1 MTLLSG
7 RNLALVAAY
16 LAVTLVMTWP
26 FVSYGALGEAS
37 YGSDM
42 SLIVWTLAWD
52 NHALLTRTPLFDSN
66 IFYPAAESLRYNEHL
81 FGLSLFTL
89 PWAVFGASPV
99 LAHNVTWWLAFPLN
113 GLAAFAFIRRF
124 VTSDLAAFA
133 GSLGYAYSFYVMLH
147 AGGHL
152 HLIWLWP
159 LPLSLLLLERWFD
172 APSPGRVAGW
182 AAAVLLQALTSWYLA
197 VMVLLANALMGAA
210 LVAFP
215 SAGPP
220 RAPAAATLNR
230 GLWIRRTAHLA
241 AALAVMALCVFPF
254 ARPYIGITSAQAE
267 IAANAADVASYVVP
281 PQNTVV
287 GRWWLAALDDRPRW
301 IFGEQTLFAGWLA
314 LLLAGGGVVA
324 LVRRGSGPARRAWI
338 FPALAVFGF
347 LISLGPALPVLG
359 PTSLAPFTWLAALP
373 GLDGLRAP
381 ARFAAVAMLGVAGL
395 AGVALEALGQRAGSR
410 GRLLV
415 AGMVPL
421 MLLEWF
427 VVDFPAGKPVPQPV
441 PAIYRTPQ
449 IQSARSMVS
458 LPDYQGTDEWFRGA
472 DYLYYSTAH
481 WRPIVNGFG
490 RTEPP
495 GHAEMVGL
503 ARAFPASAPA
513 LNALGVQYVV
523 VHGDRF
529 ADGASEMVAAAQ
541 ERADCHLVARI
552 GNDYLFEIAPPVN
565 AGRAASGATGASPPP
580 R

>member
-1 MTLLSG
+1 MRLPSRRIT
-7 RNLALVAAY
+7 ALVAAY
-16 LAVTLVMTWP
+16 VAVTLVMTWP
-26 FVSYGALGEAS
+26 FVNYGAGGEAS

-66 IFYPAAESLRYNEHL
+66 IFFPAAASLRYNEHL

-89 PWAVFGASPV
+89 PWAAAGASPV
-99 LAHNVTWWLAFPLN
+99 LAHNVIWWLAFPLN
-113 GLAAFAFIRRF
+113 GLAAFALLRRF
-124 VTSDLAAFA
+124 VASDSAAFA
-133 GSLGYAYSFYVMLH
+133 GSLAYAFSFYVMLH

-182 AAAVLLQALTSWYLA
+182 AAVVLLQSLTSWYLA
-197 VMVLLANALMGAA
+197 VMVLLVNALMGAV

-215 SAGPP
+215 PAGQAASAVGPP
-220 RAPAAATLNR
+220 GR
-230 GLWIRRTAHLA
+230 GLWPRRAAQLA
-241 AALAVMALCVFPF
+241 AAGAVLALCMYPF
-254 ARPYIGITSAQAE
+254 ARPYVGIASATQE
-267 IAANAADVASYVVP
+267 ISANVADVASYVVP

-287 GRWWLAALDDRPRW
+287 GHWWLTAVNEGPRG

-314 LLLAGGGVVA
+314 LLLAGGGTF
-324 LVRRGSGPARRAWI
+324 LLLRRVPRWSRRAWI
-338 FPALAVFGF
+338 FLALAGAGF
-347 LISLGPALPVLG
+347 LISLGPVLPVVG
-359 PTSLAPFTWLAALP
+359 PTNVAPFNWLAALP

-395 AGVALEALGQRAGSR
+395 VAVALDALARRAGAR
-410 GRLLV
+410 GPLLI
-415 AGMVPL
+415 AGLVPL

-427 VVDFPAGKPVPQPV
+427 VVDFPAGSPVPQPV

-449 IQSARSMVS
+449 VQSARSLVS
-458 LPDYQGTDEWFRGA
+458 LPDYRGTDEWFRGA
-472 DYLYYSTAH
+472 DYLYYATAH

-495 GHAEMVGL
+495 GHAEMIGL
-503 ARAFPASAPA
+503 ARAFPISAPA

-529 ADGASEMVAAAQ
+529 ADGAGAMVAAAQ
-541 ERADCHLVARI
+541 ERADCHLVAQV

-565 AGRAASGATGASPPP
+565 AGGAAPGATAAPPT
-580 R
+580 RQ